1 MLVLTRRKGE
11 DIHIGQDI
19 VVRVTNIRGGRVMLG
34 IQAPGDVS
42 VHRQEVAAVMKNLEQ
57 QTSWQLQERSRHA

>member
-11 DIHIGQDI
+11 DVHIGQDI
-19 VVRVTNIRGGRVMLG
+19 VVRVTKIRGGRVMLG

-42 VHRQEVAAVMKNLEQ
+42 VHRQEVAAVIKNLEQ
-57 QTSWQLQERSRHA
+57 QTSSQLQERSRHA